1 MTRMHVLAL
10 AAVFGLTAAVADA
23 KPPRPPQA
31 GPKTPKVTAS
41 KPMTPKGPKAPKVTG
56 PKAPKT
62 TGPKA
67 PRAAAPAAP
76 KQGGPKMAGGP
87 TTTGK
92 PAHAGA
98 GKPAHAGAGKPA
110 HAAANGNSHVP
121 PGQAKRAGGTTTLAD
136 GTTPPAAMPKNPK
149 LQARLEAMLPPGMTL
164 EQAAE
169 GFRNQGQLI
178 AAIQVSNNLGI
189 PFEDLKTSMVVDG
202 RSLGQSIQQLRPGV
216 EGDVEAVHATT
227 WAQQQLDAAEVE
239 PR

>member
-10 AAVFGLTAAVADA
+10 AAVFGLTAAAADA

-31 GPKTPKVTAS
+31 GPKAPTVAAS
-41 KPMTPKGPKAPKVTG
+41 KPATPKVTG

-62 TGPKA
+62 TGPKT

-76 KQGGPKMAGGP
+76 KQGGPKMAGVP
-87 TTTGK
+87 KTTGK

-98 GKPAHAGAGKPA
+98 GKPAHPAAGKPA
-110 HAAANGNSHVP
+110 HAGAGKATANGSSHVP
-121 PGQAKRAGGTTTLAD
+121 PGHAKRAGGTTTLAE
-136 GTTPPAAMPKNPK
+136 GTTPPPAMPKNPK

-216 EGDVEAVHATT
+216 DGDAEAARATT
-227 WAQQQLDAAEVE
+227 WAQQQLDGAEVE